1 MPTIYGYKLRWVED
15 EVDCTK
21 CGAPHDGKWF
31 MVKVAETGDL
41 LCRDCLPVFKA
52 EAKAKYESRDVS
64 REHLGGGYC
73 GYD

>member
-52 EAKAKYESRDVS
+52 KAKAHYESRDVS
-64 REHLGGGYC
+64 RDHLGGGYC